1 MAETGQGVHNDL
13 RTLKLYFS
21 QSEAFHD
28 FFWTFIYGHIIDL
41 CTRHANPA
49 IVVKFHQ
56 KTVFAVGT
64 LSANNPSMK
73 FSLTKDK
80 TVEINL
86 PKWLSASKRSNGLRD
101 VVGIEFNSGN
111 PQGCPAVRLVAKG
124 NGYAVSA
131 AGFIPPPDGV
141 LPEKWEEMPHQPIW
155 VLPSFFQGPHA
166 AISVC
171 SPDMFLRQTTLDV
184 LAAAGEATT
193 AANKGPAAPGGK
205 LALKPLSKKVPVPA
219 KAISEADLFQPVS
232 ANGTRSIAVPLD
244 EKPFILEAGLPE
256 YQVLWLSR
264 LLPEGKRPTAA
275 SIQIVPASA
284 LAAVLSLPDFVAAGG
299 TALVVFVFRSAIVFA
314 GYREGSLL
322 LFRECPGASGYEAI
336 RTAVKN
342 KLGLEENLVDS
353 VLDDTLIDPRSAL
366 EPFVRPVLQQVEIS
380 LDYLA
385 RRHSLK
391 ISKVFLLGLPSGAHY
406 WSQLAQ
412 ESLRLP
418 FLSPS
423 LFDGLS
429 LPTKA
434 DRMPSLTAS
443 QSQTFLAALGAAR
456 AAMEVRP

>member
-1 MAETGQGVHNDL
+1 M
-13 RTLKLYFS
+13 KL
-21 QSEAFHD
+21 A
-28 FFWTFIYGHIIDL
+28 
-41 CTRHANPA
+41 
-49 IVVKFHQ
+49 
-56 KTVFAVGT
+56 
-64 LSANNPSMK
+64 
-73 FSLTKDK
+73 LTKGK
-80 TVEINL
+80 TVEVKL
-86 PKWLSASKRSNGLRD
+86 PKWLSAPKKRGGLKD

-124 NGYAVSA
+124 NGYAVAA
-131 AGFIPPPDGV
+131 AGFIPPPDGE
-141 LPEKWEEMPHQPIW
+141 LPEKWEETPRQPLW
-155 VLPSFFQGPHA
+155 TLPPLFQGPNA
-166 AISVC
+166 AISVF
-171 SPDMFLRQTTLDV
+171 SRDMFLRQTTLDV

-193 AANKGPAAPGGK
+193 AANKGPAPVGGK
-205 LALKPLSKKVPVPA
+205 LALKPVAKKVPVVA
-219 KAISEADLFQPVS
+219 ASLSGADLFQPIS
-232 ANGTRSIAVPLD
+232 ANGTRSIAIPLD
-244 EKPFILEAGLPE
+244 EKPFILEAGIPE

-284 LAAVLSLPDFVAAGG
+284 LSAVLSLPDFVAAGG
-299 TALVVFVFRSAIVFA
+299 TALVVFVFRSSIVFA

-322 LFRECPGASGYEAI
+322 LFRECPGAAGYEAI
-336 RTAVKN
+336 RAAVKN

-353 VLDDTLIDPRSAL
+353 VLDDTLIDPRPAL
-366 EPFVRPVLQQVEIS
+366 EPFVRPVLQQAEIS

-423 LFDGLS
+423 LFDGLT
-429 LPTKA
+429 LPAKA
-434 DRMPSLTAS
+434 GRMPSLTAS